1 MDMVFDD
8 NPMEKK
14 QQQKLGFMKTYTEK
28 AVHWWWY
35 TLLHLVPEGSS
46 PSVCL

>member
-14 QQQKLGFMKTYTEK
+14 QQQKLGLKKTYTEK
-28 AVHWWWY
+28 AGHW
-35 TLLHLVPEGSS
+35 
-46 PSVCL
+46 